1 MKEGLR
7 MPVAGVVLAGGKNR
21 RMNAPK
27 AFIEVG
33 GERII
38 DRELR
43 ALGLVFEELVIAGGE
58 PGDYPGL
65 GARAVPD
72 DRAFSHVKSPLTGI
86 YTGLKAAKSPCS
98 FVVGCDMPFINPDL
112 AAWIAGR
119 LEGHD
124 AVVPVS
130 GGYAEP
136 LFGAYSKTA
145 AGVIEAALLEGVR
158 RVSEVFGRMDVL
170 YVPEEELRRFDPEL
184 LSLFNVNTPE
194 DLARARD
201 IAGMKSVAAV

>member
-1 MKEGLR
+1 
-7 MPVAGVVLAGGKNR
+7 MPVAGVILAGGKNR

-38 DRELR
+38 DRELS
-43 ALGLVFEELVIAGGE
+43 ALGLVFEELVIVGGE
-58 PGDYPGL
+58 PGGYPGL

-72 DRAFSHVKSPLTGI
+72 DSAFSHIKSPLTGI
-86 YTGLKAAKSPCS
+86 YTGLKAAVSPCS
-98 FVVGCDMPFINPDL
+98 FVVGCDMPFINQGL

-119 LEGHD
+119 IEGHD
-124 AVVPVS
+124 IAVPVS
-130 GGYAEP
+130 GGYTEP
-136 LFGAYSKTA
+136 LFGAYSKRA
-145 AGVIEAALLEGVR
+145 VGVIEAALLEGVR

-170 YVPEEELRRFDPEL
+170 YVPDEELRRFDPEL

-201 IAGMKSVAAV
+201 IAGMKSVAPV